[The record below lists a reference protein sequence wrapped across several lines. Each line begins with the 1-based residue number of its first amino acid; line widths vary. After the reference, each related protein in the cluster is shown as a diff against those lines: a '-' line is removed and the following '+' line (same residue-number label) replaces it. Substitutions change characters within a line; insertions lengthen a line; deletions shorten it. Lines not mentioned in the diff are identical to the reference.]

1 LNKNKNLTFFLNFLL
16 IFNIIYLIDSYIEN
30 ESVFTRLNLIYVFG
44 KKKNF
49 YQKYPIIFMIDNSK
63 YRLIKNSI
71 E

>member
-1 LNKNKNLTFFLNFLL
+1 MNKNKNLTFFLNFLL